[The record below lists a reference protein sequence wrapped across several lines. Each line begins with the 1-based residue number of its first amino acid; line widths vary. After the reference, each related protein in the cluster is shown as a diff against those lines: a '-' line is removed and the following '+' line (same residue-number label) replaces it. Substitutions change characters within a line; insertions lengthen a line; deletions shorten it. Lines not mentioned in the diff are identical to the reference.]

1 VRPLRGGLG
10 AELTLIANAAESSLG
25 LLKIPDRCDCQALRS
40 SSPYDDLRPGT
51 SFLNRLRFENE
62 DILELLNSDLVP
74 ALERG
79 DKALQGVAE

>member
-10 AELTLIANAAESSLG
+10 AELTRIGNAAESWPG
-25 LLKIPDRCDCQALRS
+25 LLKIPDRCDCQALQLPG
-40 SSPYDDLRPGT
+40 PYDDLRPGT
-51 SFLNRLRFENE
+51 SLLNRLRFENE

-74 ALERG
+74 ALKRG